1 MQRDAAGETLRQIRT
16 LYATGAA
23 GGLSDGQ
30 LVERFLDRD
39 GLDREDAFSA
49 LVHRHGPMVLAVCRR
64 MLASPADADDAFQ
77 AVFLVLARKAGSLRR
92 VDRLKPWLYGAAV
105 RTARESRRRSAR
117 LRVREGG
124 GLDHEP
130 PCPALDP
137 DLFELRALLD
147 EELDRLPG
155 RFREP
160 LLLCELEGAS
170 RQDAA
175 RRLGLPEGTL
185 SSRLARGRSL
195 LRDRLTRRGVALG
208 AGALAISLDGPAT
221 AGPTVAATVRLA
233 LNFAARGPAAG
244 TVPTALA
251 SLAEGVLPMV
261 ATFKLKT
268 VLAAALALGLAACL
282 SAGLASQPP
291 DPPPAPAITEAETKP
306 EPIAARGVVV
316 DESGAAVAGAE
327 VRFAAYSILEVRG
340 VTGPDGGFA
349 LSIPGGR
356 VDGRPLLVRTAD
368 GRKLGATEY
377 GYNLSRAEAVAP
389 VRIVVKPG
397 RPVDVRVTRPNLEPI
412 AGAEVEAAGDLGGL
426 DHATTDAHGAAR
438 LLVPPD
444 AEVSWIVAQKKATG
458 YDYAE
463 FEGLDESGRARR
475 GTPAGMLPAVVALTL
490 DAPRTVRVK
499 ALGGDGKPVAGVDFY
514 VWTLHKDGR
523 QSLVNY
529 MSRLHHATADAD
541 GIATFDWLPKTQS
554 NFAFFP
560 TSAAYAH
567 RRAVLQRDGET
578 YVARLART
586 ETIRGRVWLPDGSP
600 ASDVRVVAMG
610 SGRGLEH
617 GSGRG
622 RTEADGSYEMAVPPG
637 EVYIVYVEDENWAA
651 PSRLDVFVRGGKPV
665 EGVDFRLGKGT
676 VVRGTVTSELN
687 GRPAV
692 GELVVLTENAKEP
705 PEGLEPE
712 PESYEIMGDGRPIR
726 TIPVPRSWDPGFRL
740 SRQAHATTDGRG
752 RYAIRVGPGDYEL
765 KAGSMQAKGEAITVA
780 NEPELVHD
788 LRVRIEPRV
797 REILLTGMAFGPDG
811 KPVVGADVRINDEEG
826 RQVFGMFPTRTDADG
841 RFRIQRTALKAHL
854 EVKSADG
861 SLAGFA
867 EIARDQ
873 KDVSLSLDPTASASG
888 GLLDDVGQRAA
899 GKEITYWGRW
909 IVAGEQRAGPT
920 FIWRAMTDDE
930 GRFTLPSL
938 LVGWTYE
945 VFTMRGNDAVKLGVA
960 APKAPGPLD
969 LGTLRM
975 RDLGK

>member
-1 MQRDAAGETLRQIRT
+1 MPRDAAGETLRQIRT

-195 LRDRLTRRGVALG
+195 LRDRLARRGVALG
-208 AGALAISLDGPAT
+208 AGVLAMSLDGPAT

-233 LNFAARGPAAG
+233 LNFAARGAAAG

-291 DPPPAPAITEAETKP
+291 DPPPAPAIAEAETKP
-306 EPIAARGVVV
+306 EPIAARGLVV

-349 LSIPGGR
+349 LPIPGGR
-356 VDGRPLLVRTAD
+356 VDGRPLLARTSD

-397 RPVDVRVTRPNLEPI
+397 RPVDVRVTRPSLEPI
-412 AGAEVEAAGDLGGL
+412 AGAEVEAAGDLGVL
-426 DHATTDAHGAAR
+426 DNATTDAHGTAR

-463 FEGLDESGRARR
+463 FGRLDEHGTRH
-475 GTPAGMLPAVVALTL
+475 GTPAGKVPAVVALIL
-490 DAPRTVRVK
+490 DAPRTVRIK
-499 ALGGDGKPVAGVDFY
+499 ALGPDDKPAAGVDFHD
-514 VWTLHKDGR
+514 WLLRRDDRIGE
-523 QSLVNY
+523 VNY
-529 MSRLHHATADAD
+529 TSRQHHATTDAE
-541 GIATFDWLPKTQS
+541 GVATFDWLPQS
-554 NFAFFP
+554 REDLGFFP
-560 TSAAYAH
+560 TTAGYAI
-567 RRAVLQRDGET
+567 RRAVVHPDQET
-578 YVARLART
+578 VVARLARI
-586 ETIRGRVWLPDGSP
+586 ETIRGRVYLPDGSP
-600 ASDVRVVAMG
+600 ASDVEVVAEG
-610 SGRGLEH
+610 AGRGID
-617 GSGRG
+617 RG
-622 RTEADGSYEMAVPPG
+622 QERTRTEADGSYELGVPP
-637 EVYIVYVEDENWAA
+637 DEAYAILIRDKTWTAA
-651 PSRLDVFVRGGKPV
+651 SRLNVVVRHGKPV
-665 EGVDFRLGKGT
+665 EGVDFRLGRGT
-676 VVRGTVTSELN
+676 IIRGTVTDRVGS
-687 GRPAV
+687 PAV
-692 GELVVLTENAKEP
+692 LETVFLDEFGMDVPVDLL
-705 PEGLEPE
+705 EGND
-712 PESYEIMGDGRPIR
+712 IVGKVRA
-726 TIPVPRSWDPGFRL
+726 
-740 SRQAHATTDGRG
+740 QTTAWTDDQG
-752 RYAIRVGPGDYEL
+752 RYSVRVGPGTYSIRL
-765 KAGSMQAKGEAITVA
+765 RSMQGRRESIVVA
-780 NEPELVHD
+780 NEAEFVHD
-788 LRVRIEPRV
+788 
-797 REILLTGMAFGPDG
+797 
-811 KPVVGADVRINDEEG
+811 
-826 RQVFGMFPTRTDADG
+826 
-841 RFRIQRTALKAHL
+841 FRK
-854 EVKSADG
+854 
-861 SLAGFA
+861 
-867 EIARDQ
+867 
-873 KDVSLSLDPTASASG
+873 
-888 GLLDDVGQRAA
+888 
-899 GKEITYWGRW
+899 
-909 IVAGEQRAGPT
+909 
-920 FIWRAMTDDE
+920 
-930 GRFTLPSL
+930 
-938 LVGWTYE
+938 
-945 VFTMRGNDAVKLGVA
+945 
-960 APKAPGPLD
+960 
-969 LGTLRM
+969 
-975 RDLGK
+975 